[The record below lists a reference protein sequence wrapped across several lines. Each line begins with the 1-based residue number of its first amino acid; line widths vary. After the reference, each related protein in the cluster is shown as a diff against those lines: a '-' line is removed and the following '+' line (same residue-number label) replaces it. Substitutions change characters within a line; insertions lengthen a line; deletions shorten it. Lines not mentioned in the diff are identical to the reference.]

1 MIEYIFF
8 APVLRDAFVEYAQSL
23 KVSCTLQDDVMGF
36 VVAVPEDICE
46 AVEDALEERYA
57 ALERE
62 QARLLSEER
71 GGLKQLAGFRFDL
84 PDGQSR
90 MVPLETETANRLLAA
105 FTLEEVQHL
114 FQVVARSALNPPEE
128 HLCKVLAQEAAAKA

>member
-8 APVLRDAFVEYAQSL
+8 DPALRDAFVVYAESQ
-23 KVSCTLQDDVMGF
+23 KVNCTLQDDALGF
-36 VVAVPEDICE
+36 VVAVPEDIGE
-46 AVEDALEERYA
+46 AVEDALEERYT

-90 MVPLETETANRLLAA
+90 MVPLETEIANRLLAV
-105 FTLEEVQHL
+105 FSLEEVQHL
-114 FQVVARSALNPPEE
+114 FEAVARSALNPPEE
-128 HLCKVLAQEAAAKA
+128 HLCKVLAQKVATKT

>member
-8 APVLRDAFVEYAQSL
+8 DPALRDAFVEYAQSQ
-23 KVSCTLQDDVMGF
+23 KVSCTLQDDALGF
-36 VVAVPEDICE
+36 VVAVPEDIGE

-90 MVPLETETANRLLAA
+90 MVPLETETANRLLAV
-105 FTLEEVQHL
+105 FSLEEVQHL
-114 FQVVARSALNPPEE
+114 FEAVARSALNPPEE
-128 HLCKVLAQEAAAKA
+128 HLCKVLAQGAAAKT